1 MWGEGQGGWKKTMT
15 WELWGVEER
24 ARTCGLT
31 RGLKRGQEELRGHGG
46 KKDKELKDM
55 GFKKNHRLCMGEN

>member
-1 MWGEGQGGWKKTMT
+1 MT

-46 KKDKELKDM
+46 KKT
-55 GFKKNHRLCMGEN
+55 NNSRT